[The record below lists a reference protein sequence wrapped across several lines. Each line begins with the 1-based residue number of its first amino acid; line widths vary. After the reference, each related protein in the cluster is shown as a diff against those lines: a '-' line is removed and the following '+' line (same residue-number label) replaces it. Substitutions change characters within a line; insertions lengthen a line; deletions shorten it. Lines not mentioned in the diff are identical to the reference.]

1 LPSSQVTPEASGSG
15 VEASNGWGSQV
26 HAAEPAA
33 LPVASAALPVAGV
46 ALPVAGV
53 ALPVAGA
60 GGADFPHATSAKA
73 TQHLTH
79 AL

>member
-1 LPSSQVTPEASGSG
+1 LPSSHARPEASGSG
-15 VEASNGWGSQV
+15 VDASNGCGSHV
-26 HAAEPAA
+26 HA
-33 LPVASAALPVAGV
+33 AALPVAG
-46 ALPVAGV
+46 A

-73 TQHLTH
+73 TQHLTP